1 MITTKE
7 FLEKE
12 LGWGISFDNPT
23 FKNLAKVTAEQ
34 FKDLPIKTVMDY
46 GAGTGVYSDA
56 FYNEGL
62 LVSVYEIWDEHKD
75 YIRQNAP
82 HLNIIHEPI
91 TTDLMAFIEVAEHM
105 TDKEILSLFKA
116 VKPTYVLFSSTSEKT
131 DYDEQWG
138 HINVKQQDEW
148 VLMFNRMGYQLDMHL
163 FYPTVYSKLFK
174 LCL

>member
-148 VLMFNRMGYQLDMHL
+148 VLMFNRMGYELDRHL

>member
-148 VLMFNRMGYQLDMHL
+148 VLMFNRMGYQLDRHL

>member
-12 LGWGISFDNPT
+12 LEWGISFANPG
-23 FKNLAKVTAEQ
+23 FKNLALVTAKQ
-34 FKDLPIKTVMDY
+34 FTDLPIKTVMDF

-56 FYNEGL
+56 FHNEGYETF
-62 LVSVYEIWDEHKD
+62 VYEIWDEHQV
-75 YIRQNAP
+75 YIKENAP
-82 HLNIIHEPI
+82 HLNIIDKPI

-105 TDKEILSLFKA
+105 TDKEILSLFKS

-138 HINVKQQDEW
+138 HINVKQQAEW
-148 VLMFNRMGYQLDMHL
+148 IAMFKKLGYELDRHL
-163 FYPTVYSKLFK
+163 FAPTSWSKLFK

>member
-116 VKPTYVLFSSTSEKT
+116 VKPIYVLFSSTSEKT

-148 VLMFNRMGYQLDMHL
+148 VLMFNRMGYELDRHL

>member
-138 HINVKQQDEW
+138 HINVKLQDEW
-148 VLMFNRMGYQLDMHL
+148 VLMFNRMGYQLDRHL

>member
-1 MITTKE
+1 MITPKE

-12 LGWGISFDNPT
+12 IGWGISFDNAD
-23 FKNLAKVTAEQ
+23 FLNLAKATATQ
-34 FKDLPIKTVMDY
+34 LKDLPIKSVMDF

-56 FYNEGL
+56 FYKEGYDTF
-62 LVSVYEIWDEHKD
+62 VYEIWDEHKE
-75 YIRQNAP
+75 YIRSKAP
-82 HLNIIHEPI
+82 YLNIIDKPI
-91 TTDLMAFIEVAEHM
+91 TTDLMTLIEVAEHM
-105 TDKEILSLFKA
+105 TNKEILSLFKA

-138 HINVKQQDEW
+138 HINVKQQNEW
-148 VLMFNRMGYQLDMHL
+148 VLMFKRMSYELDRHL